1 MLPAP
6 CSLFRVLS
14 AFRKK
19 LCCGGDD
26 WRGHWMRYFV
36 FILHKLL
43 FLTRNMFLCPC
54 PSALSITMLS
64 FAGWLSKDMY
74 ITIIV
79 KRSQAPTQLA
89 LLLLPVSREQFKV
102 CTNSFEWHPATV
114 LFVYSVLLSL
124 PGQPPCL
131 HLGFCR
137 DSVAVS
143 AADLLLRGFQCADA
157 CGKRGY
163 SDYFSFSFC
172 SYHFSH
178 WPTTFD
184 HDQWFPAPYLWAD
197 KSSQFETTVAAQW
210 TVLVFLE
217 MMIRDG

>member
-1 MLPAP
+1 M
-6 CSLFRVLS
+6 VLS

-26 WRGHWMRYFV
+26 WRGHWMRYIV
-36 FILHKLL
+36 FILRKLL
-43 FLTRNMFLCPC
+43 YLTRNMFLCQC
-54 PSALSITMLS
+54 PSALLINMLS

-74 ITIIV
+74 IAIIV
-79 KRSQAPTQLA
+79 KISQAPTRLA

-102 CTNSFEWHPATV
+102 CANRFEWHPATV

-163 SDYFSFSFC
+163 SGYFSISSC
-172 SYHFSH
+172 SCHFPH
-178 WPTTFD
+178 WLTMFD
-184 HDQWFPAPYLWAD
+184 NDLWFPAPYLWAN
-197 KSSQFETTVAAQW
+197 KNSQFQTTVVAHR

-217 MMIRDG
+217 MIRNG